1 MYNDLFHALA
11 SKVNYGTPGSRN
23 RHPFVDGFGSPHYS
37 GSLQGTQDL
46 RWNPQQ
52 LKMVK
57 ALQDAKEDVG
67 KRDYNDLG
75 FFFGKRA
82 NSDDANM
89 QRQSRDYGDL
99 GMFFGKRSGNDVT
112 DDRDFEDFA
121 A

>member
-1 MYNDLFHALA
+1 
-11 SKVNYGTPGSRN
+11 
-23 RHPFVDGFGSPHYS
+23 
-37 GSLQGTQDL
+37 
-46 RWNPQQ
+46 
-52 LKMVK
+52 MVK

-82 NSDDANM
+82 NGDDANM